1 MTEEQKALNRVIRL
15 KRETEKSTKPK
26 LTEQD
31 RKTQIKKWT
40 TFYRRNIDIYAEE
53 RLRIK
58 LRPFQRIMLH
68 LMGISQV
75 WFGICSRAS
84 SKTFVAA
91 LYCICVC
98 LLKPYTEAIIT
109 ASTLDQGRQMVERK
123 IKNELVKKLSP
134 VLKYMYEQ
142 GMIMIKASKDEVEV
156 NFFNGSSIKVL
167 PPVESSRGFRSTILV
182 YEECRLLKKGDVD
195 SIFEPMS
202 HPRQSIFL
210 QKEEYAQDSDY
221 YEEGISIYIT
231 SARYKAEWYW
241 RLFRNVVTESFVNRK
256 VVYNFFAADIFVS
269 LKYGLK
275 TIGEWNKIKKTANPL
290 DMRAEYLNEVIGE
303 AEDAYFPFE
312 LLRKCQKLHKAFRPP
327 TDIEFISGTKLQNR
341 EKKSNET
348 RILSI
353 DFAFA
358 TTTNKYEA
366 NDNTVIECISGFY
379 DKGEM
384 VCNLEYLETLS
395 GGNSELTQR
404 RIRELFYDYK
414 ADYIIMDARSGGEM
428 YLTQLGKPY
437 IHPTRNSEVWDSS
450 GFTVVSDMTMQF
462 LSDAKISEIASRKV
476 DPNAKAVI
484 IPIQGSTD
492 FNDAMWRTLRNA
504 MVDNKMRLL
513 INDVEFDNEL
523 VKRKDYSKLTN
534 EERMRE
540 KLPFVQTEFLV
551 QEAILLRQ
559 EIREGKIKLKEPR
572 SFTKD
577 RIVTLAYGMKFFNL
591 LENKFSKQDQ
601 VEDFDEDAWKNII
614 QV

>member
-1 MTEEQKALNRVIRL
+1 
-15 KRETEKSTKPK
+15 
-26 LTEQD
+26 
-31 RKTQIKKWT
+31 
-40 TFYRRNIDIYAEE
+40 
-53 RLRIK
+53 
-58 LRPFQRIMLH
+58 
-68 LMGISQV
+68 
-75 WFGICSRAS
+75 
-84 SKTFVAA
+84 
-91 LYCICVC
+91 
-98 LLKPYTEAIIT
+98 
-109 ASTLDQGRQMVERK
+109 
-123 IKNELVKKLSP
+123 
-134 VLKYMYEQ
+134 
-142 GMIMIKASKDEVEV
+142 
-156 NFFNGSSIKVL
+156 
-167 PPVESSRGFRSTILV
+167 
-182 YEECRLLKKGDVD
+182 
-195 SIFEPMS
+195 
-202 HPRQSIFL
+202 
-210 QKEEYAQDSDY
+210 
-221 YEEGISIYIT
+221 
-231 SARYKAEWYW
+231 
-241 RLFRNVVTESFVNRK
+241 
-256 VVYNFFAADIFVS
+256 
-269 LKYGLK
+269 
-275 TIGEWNKIKKTANPL
+275 
-290 DMRAEYLNEVIGE
+290 
-303 AEDAYFPFE
+303 
-312 LLRKCQKLHKAFRPP
+312 
-327 TDIEFISGTKLQNR
+327 
-341 EKKSNET
+341 
-348 RILSI
+348 
-353 DFAFA
+353 
-358 TTTNKYEA
+358 
-366 NDNTVIECISGFY
+366 
-379 DKGEM
+379 
-384 VCNLEYLETLS
+384 
-395 GGNSELTQR
+395 
-404 RIRELFYDYK
+404 
-414 ADYIIMDARSGGEM
+414 MDARSGGEM

>member
-1 MTEEQKALNRVIRL
+1 
-15 KRETEKSTKPK
+15 
-26 LTEQD
+26 
-31 RKTQIKKWT
+31 
-40 TFYRRNIDIYAEE
+40 
-53 RLRIK
+53 
-58 LRPFQRIMLH
+58 
-68 LMGISQV
+68 
-75 WFGICSRAS
+75 
-84 SKTFVAA
+84 
-91 LYCICVC
+91 
-98 LLKPYTEAIIT
+98 
-109 ASTLDQGRQMVERK
+109 
-123 IKNELVKKLSP
+123 
-134 VLKYMYEQ
+134 
-142 GMIMIKASKDEVEV
+142 
-156 NFFNGSSIKVL
+156 
-167 PPVESSRGFRSTILV
+167 
-182 YEECRLLKKGDVD
+182 
-195 SIFEPMS
+195 
-202 HPRQSIFL
+202 
-210 QKEEYAQDSDY
+210 
-221 YEEGISIYIT
+221 
-231 SARYKAEWYW
+231 
-241 RLFRNVVTESFVNRK
+241 
-256 VVYNFFAADIFVS
+256 
-269 LKYGLK
+269 
-275 TIGEWNKIKKTANPL
+275 GEWNKIKKTANPL

-327 TDIEFISGTKLQNR
+327 TDIEFVSGTKLQNR